1 MGRGPRVVAKAI
13 LVRYSLGSR
22 KENVSGQGQ
31 TKTLDSRSNHRARSA
46 WATLEDAE
54 LCSVQPTFPRIGAQ
68 RLARRVAN
76 GEKLSKKKVTKNFGR
91 EAMKKLYRYP
101 GRDAPSKRK
110 GAKFSSI
117 MVPMDVFVRLKE
129 LAKFHKC
136 SMSSI
141 MRREINRLFDEAYKQ
156 AEVLARIEAN
166 RKKNET
172 SESDK
177 PRRRY
182 NV

>member
-1 MGRGPRVVAKAI
+1 MAKEKSTEAPATGHVPVGLRWKTLNYARFNRRFPRLGAKRLAARVAK
-13 LVRYSLGSR
+13 
-22 KENVSGQGQ
+22 
-31 TKTLDSRSNHRARSA
+31 
-46 WATLEDAE
+46 
-54 LCSVQPTFPRIGAQ
+54 
-68 RLARRVAN
+68 

-91 EAMKKLYRYP
+91 KAMKKLYRYP
-101 GRDAPSKRK
+101 GRVSPSKRE

-117 MVPMDVFVRLKE
+117 MVPMDVFLRLKE

-141 MRREINRLFDEAYKQ
+141 MRREVNRLFDEAYKQ

-166 RKKNET
+166 RTKNET
-172 SESDK
+172 SEPDK

-182 NV
+182 NI

>member
-1 MGRGPRVVAKAI
+1 VAKAKKKEERWPARWNPDPTI
-13 LVRYSLGSR
+13 GHVPLGLR
-22 KENVSGQGQ
+22 W
-31 TKTLDSRSNHRARSA
+31 KTLSYAQFNRR
-46 WATLEDAE
+46 
-54 LCSVQPTFPRIGAQ
+54 FPRIGAK